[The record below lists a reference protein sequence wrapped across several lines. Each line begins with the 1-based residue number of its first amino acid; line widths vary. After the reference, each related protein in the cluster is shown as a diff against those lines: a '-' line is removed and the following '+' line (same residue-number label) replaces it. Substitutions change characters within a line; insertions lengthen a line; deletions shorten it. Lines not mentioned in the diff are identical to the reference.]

1 MKLSK
6 AVKPLSYVKA
16 HAAQIIREV
25 SAEGG
30 QPVIITQ
37 NGEAKA
43 VLQGIRDYEEMQ
55 ETLAFLKLLAMGM
68 KDVEEGKMKPA
79 EQVFEEL
86 RREIEEE

>member
-6 AVKPLSYVKA
+6 AVKPVSYVKA
-16 HAAQIIREV
+16 HAAEIIREV

-30 QPVIITQ
+30 EPVIITQ

-55 ETLAFLKLLAMGM
+55 ETLAFLKLVALGM
-68 KDVEEGKMKPA
+68 KDVEEGRTKPA
-79 EQVFEEL
+79 DQAFTDI
-86 RREIEEE
+86 RRKIAER

>member
-6 AVKPLSYVKA
+6 AVKPVSYVKA
-16 HAAQIIREV
+16 HAAEIIREV

-30 QPVIITQ
+30 EPVVITQ

-55 ETLAFLKLLAMGM
+55 ETLAFLKLVAMGM
-68 KDVEEGKMKPA
+68 RDVEEGRMQPA
-79 EQVFEEL
+79 KQVFDEL
-86 RREIEEE
+86 RRELEEE

>member
-6 AVKPLSYVKA
+6 AVKPVSYVKA

-30 QPVIITQ
+30 EPVVITQ

-43 VLQGIRDYEEMQ
+43 VLQGIRDYEEVQ
-55 ETLAFLKLLAMGM
+55 ETLAFLKLVAMGM
-68 KDVEEGKMKPA
+68 KDVEEGRTKPA
-79 EQVFEEL
+79 DQAFADI
-86 RREIEEE
+86 RKKIAAR